1 MPMETSSKGTGPS
14 EFATPLASH
23 GQTLRVQYTGILD
36 GKKFHEIAVD
46 RGEASLTAHGV
57 LLATTGERT
66 GRSPNDRFIV
76 RESGLA
82 DDVWWGEVNKSTS
95 PEVFEKLLSKV
106 QNHLDNRNEL
116 FVKDAHCGA
125 DPKYSM
131 PVRLITEKAWHASFF
146 HNMFVRSEPSELV
159 NHKPEYTILHAPE
172 LIADPREDGTN
183 SGVFV
188 ILALD
193 RGLVIIGG
201 THYAGEIKKA
211 IFTIMN
217 HILPAKDLL
226 PMHCSANTDY
236 KIQHYFLVYPEPGK
250 LHSLLIQGE
259 H

>member
-1 MPMETSSKGTGPS
+1 METSSKGTGPS
-14 EFATPLASH
+14 KFATSLASH
-23 GQTLRVQYTGILD
+23 GLD
-36 GKKFHEIAVD
+36 PKGAVHWNLGWEELHNIAVD
-46 RGEASLTAHGV
+46 RGEATKTSHGV

-76 RESGLA
+76 KESGLA

-95 PEVFEKLLSKV
+95 PEVFDNLLSKV
-106 QNHLDNRNEL
+106 QNHLDNRDVL

-146 HNMFVRSEPSELV
+146 HNMFVRSDATELV

-172 LIADPREDGTN
+172 LLAKPNEDGTN

-217 HILPAKDLL
+217 HILPAKGLL
-226 PMHCSANTDY
+226 PMHC
-236 KIQHYFLVYPEPGK
+236 
-250 LHSLLIQGE
+250 
-259 H
+259 

>member
-1 MPMETSSKGTGPS
+1 METSSKGTGPS

-23 GQTLRVQYTGILD
+23 GLD
-36 GKKFHEIAVD
+36 PKGAVHWNLGWEELHEIAVD

-106 QNHLDNRNEL
+106 QNHLDNRSEL

-146 HNMFVRSEPSELV
+146 HNMFVRSEPNELV
-159 NHKPEYTILHAPE
+159 DHKPEYTILHAPE
-172 LIADPREDGTN
+172 LMADPREDEGYIHN
-183 SGVFV
+183 YES
-188 ILALD
+188 
-193 RGLVIIGG
+193 
-201 THYAGEIKKA
+201 Y
-211 IFTIMN
+211 FT
-217 HILPAKDLL
+217 
-226 PMHCSANTDY
+226 C
-236 KIQHYFLVYPEPGK
+236 
-250 LHSLLIQGE
+250 
-259 H
+259 